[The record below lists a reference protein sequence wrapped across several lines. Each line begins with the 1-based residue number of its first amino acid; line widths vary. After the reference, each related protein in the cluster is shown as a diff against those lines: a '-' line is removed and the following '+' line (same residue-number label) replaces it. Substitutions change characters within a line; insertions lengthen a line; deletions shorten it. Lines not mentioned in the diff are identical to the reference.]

1 MKEKTFYLRKLP
13 DGSWA
18 IDPSLKGWAL
28 SRHIKGLRYA
38 ILRKAQEN
46 GWRLTDAGSCTM
58 VHKVEDGV
66 YDLICLSPQVT
77 DRYDAPHNVNYARIY
92 ITPELLADES
102 LRKLVYAYGYDRPED
117 IYTTYGQTTGDQL
130 VAEIAFMQEYS
141 FITPEG
147 NDSVNAPVNALMTL
161 AKMLEID
168 VFAEDTKFAM
178 DVLPNTLL

>member
-18 IDPSLKGWAL
+18 TDPSLKGWAL

-38 ILRKAQEN
+38 IFRKAQEK

-58 VHKVEDGV
+58 VRKVEEGI
-66 YDLICLSPQVT
+66 YDLICLCPPVT
-77 DRYDAPHNVNYARIY
+77 DRKDAPQNINYARIY
-92 ITPELLADES
+92 ITPELLADEDV
-102 LRKLVYAYGYDRPED
+102 RKLVYSCGYDCPED
-117 IYTTYGQTTGDQL
+117 IYNTYGRSVADQI
-130 VAEIAFMQEYS
+130 VAEIVFLKEYS
-141 FITPEG
+141 FVSPDG
-147 NDSVNAPVNALMTL
+147 RDSVGAPVNALMTL